1 MARPWMVG
9 GREMANTKFFLQ
21 CKDCENCS
29 ETSFGHFCDKHIHG
43 IDNPNVDGCTW
54 GNEKE
59 DDNAQDNSFSHL

>member
-1 MARPWMVG
+1 MVMG
-9 GREMANTKFFLQ
+9 MANTMYFLQ

-59 DDNAQDNSFSHL
+59 DGERRTDETL

>member
-1 MARPWMVG
+1 
-9 GREMANTKFFLQ
+9 MANTMFFMQ

-43 IDNPNVDGCTW
+43 IDNPDVDGCTW

-59 DDNAQDNSFSHL
+59 DGERKDNEADI